1 MASFF
6 FSDDKQEPSDPP
18 VVSRPRL
25 MAIRGGGAA
34 PVPEVVSSLEPT
46 PSGLGHR
53 RAEVAP
59 PTLFFRSRPAWKT
72 WISRFWGW
80 LCERDEAAS
89 GQAAP
94 LVGLRKVKVEF
105 CSALWDLQSLR
116 ANQVRDMIERARSLR
131 ELWHLRAD
139 VFKVIAVH
147 RGQIEAQQRLDG
159 LDSHFP
165 VRSSGRGEQARASNV
180 ASW

>member
-6 FSDDKQEPSDPP
+6 FSDDSEEPGDPP
-18 VVSRPRL
+18 KVSRPVL
-25 MAIRGGGAA
+25 TTIRGGAA
-34 PVPEVVSSLEPT
+34 LKVQDSALSVEPT
-46 PSGLGHR
+46 PSGLGQR

-72 WISRFWGW
+72 WATHFWGW
-80 LCERDEAAS
+80 LWELDYATP
-89 GQAAP
+89 QAAP
-94 LVGLRKVKVEF
+94 MVGLRKVKSEF
-105 CSALWDLQSLR
+105 CSALWDLQSMR

-139 VFKVIAVH
+139 VFRVIAVH
-147 RGQIEAQQRLDG
+147 RGQIEAQERLEG

-165 VRSSGRGEQARASNV
+165 VRSSSRSDPGRNSKV